1 VTRPL
6 VALGTSDPSAV
17 LRGLEAAL
25 AGGPAL
31 LPVAEGAPA
40 LPAPP
45 PADVPQR
52 VALVVETSGST
63 GTGKRVALSSE
74 ALLAGAAAA
83 DAALGGPGGWVLAL
97 PTHYIAGLNVLTR
110 SIAAGTAP
118 VVVASGHFDAGAFAD
133 AADRLVTGPAA
144 PRRYTSLVPVQL
156 ARVLDDARATRALT
170 GFDAVLVGGQAT
182 PGPLRDRA
190 RDAGV
195 RIVTTYGASET
206 SGGCVYD
213 GVPFGTVR
221 TAVVDGELW
230 LHGPMLAEGYLGD
243 DARTARTFVEQDGL
257 RWYRTGDAATV
268 SDGVVRVLGRLD
280 DVVISGGEKVPLG
293 AVERLVREL
302 PGQEEAVVT
311 RRASG
316 EWGEVPVVVT
326 ATPVDLERV
335 RAHVGA
341 TLGRA
346 ARPAAV
352 VLVDAVPMLPSG
364 KPDRRAAEHLASSE
378 PTARAEVAAAN
389 RMVGRGTHEEHEPA
403 QGALRQPGQGGSPAT
418 GEAHRDRT

>member
-1 VTRPL
+1 MPRPL
-6 VALGTSDPSAV
+6 VATGTSDPSAV
-17 LRGLEAAL
+17 LRALEAAL

-40 LPAPP
+40 LPKAPP
-45 PADVPQR
+45 AEVRQA

-83 DAALGGPGGWVLAL
+83 DAALGGPGRWVLAL

-110 SIAAGTAP
+110 SITAGTEP
-118 VVVASGHFDAGAFAD
+118 VVVAPGHFAAAAFTE
-133 AADRLVTGPAA
+133 AAERLVTGPAA

-156 ARVLDDARATRALT
+156 ARVLDDPDATRALA

-182 PGPLRDRA
+182 PAPLRQRA
-190 RDAGV
+190 HDAGV

-221 TAVVDGELW
+221 TALVDDELH
-230 LHGPMLAEGYLGD
+230 LAGPMLAEGYLD
-243 DARTARTFVEQDGL
+243 DDDRTASAFVERDGL
-257 RWYRTGDAATV
+257 RWYRTGDTATL
-268 SDGVVRVLGRLD
+268 SGGVVRVLGRLD
-280 DVVISGGEKVPLG
+280 DVVISGGEKVQLG
-293 AVERLVREL
+293 AVERLVRGL
-302 PGQEEAVVT
+302 PGQQSAVVV
-311 RRASG
+311 RRSAG

-326 ATPVDLERV
+326 EQPLDPDTV

-341 TLGRA
+341 ALGRA
-346 ARPAAV
+346 ARPADV
-352 VLVDAVPMLPSG
+352 VLVDRIPMLASG
-364 KPDRRAAEHLASSE
+364 KPDRRAVQAL
-378 PTARAEVAAAN
+378 VD
-389 RMVGRGTHEEHEPA
+389 PA
-403 QGALRQPGQGGSPAT
+403 GP
-418 GEAHRDRT
+418 

>member
-1 VTRPL
+1 MTRPL
-6 VALGTSDPSAV
+6 VALGTSDPLAV

-31 LPVAEGAPA
+31 LPVAEGTPA
-40 LPAPP
+40 LPTPP
-45 PADVPQR
+45 PADVRQR

-83 DAALGGPGGWVLAL
+83 DAALGGPGSWVLAL

-110 SIAAGTAP
+110 SIAAGTTP
-118 VVVASGHFDAGAFAD
+118 VVVAPGHFDATAFAD
-133 AADRLVTGPAA
+133 AVDQLVTGPAA

-156 ARVLDDARATRALT
+156 ARVLDDDRATAAL
-170 GFDAVLVGGQAT
+170 GRFDAVLVGGQAT
-182 PGPLRDRA
+182 PAALRERA
-190 RDAGV
+190 VAAGV

-221 TAVVDGELW
+221 TAVVDEELQ
-230 LHGPMLAEGYLGD
+230 LAGPMLAEGYLGD
-243 DARTARTFVEQDGL
+243 EDRTAATFVERDGL
-257 RWYRTGDAATV
+257 RWYRTGDTAAV

-280 DVVISGGEKVPLG
+280 DVVISGGEKVRLG
-293 AVERLVREL
+293 AVERLVRDL
-302 PGQEEAVVT
+302 PDQHGAVVT

-326 ATPVDLERV
+326 EQPLDLDTV
-335 RAHVGA
+335 RSHVGDA
-341 TLGRA
+341 LGRA

-352 VLVDAVPMLPSG
+352 VVVDRLPMLASG
-364 KPDRRAAEHLASSE
+364 KPDRRAIQDMASS
-378 PTARAEVAAAN
+378 
-389 RMVGRGTHEEHEPA
+389 
-403 QGALRQPGQGGSPAT
+403 
-418 GEAHRDRT
+418 

>member
-1 VTRPL
+1 MTRPL
-6 VALGTSDPSAV
+6 VAVSAADPSAV

-31 LPVAEGAPA
+31 LPVATGAPA
-40 LPAPP
+40 LPTPP

-110 SIAAGTAP
+110 SITAGTTP
-118 VVVASGHFDAGAFAD
+118 VVLPTGHFDAAAFAD
-133 AADRLVTGPAA
+133 AADRLVVGPAA

-156 ARVLDDARATRALT
+156 ARVLDDPRATAAL
-170 GFDAVLVGGQAT
+170 GRFDAVLVGGQAT
-182 PGPLRDRA
+182 PVALRERA
-190 RDAGV
+190 RAAGV

-213 GVPFGTVR
+213 GEPLGTVR
-221 TAVVDGELW
+221 AELVDGELQ
-230 LHGPMLAEGYLGD
+230 LAGPMLAEGYLD
-243 DARTARTFVEQDGL
+243 DPARTAATFTERDGH
-257 RWYRTGDAATV
+257 RWYRTGDAATIV
-268 SDGVVRVLGRLD
+268 DGRIRVTGRLD

-293 AVERLVREL
+293 AVERIVREL
-302 PGQEEAVVT
+302 PGQDGAVVT

-326 ATPVDLERV
+326 EQPVDLQVV
-335 RAHVGA
+335 RARVGDA
-341 TLGRA
+341 LGRA
-346 ARPAAV
+346 ARPAE
-352 VLVDAVPMLPSG
+352 VLVVDRMPMLATG
-364 KPDRRAAEHLASSE
+364 KPDRRAVRALA
-378 PTARAEVAAAN
+378 
-389 RMVGRGTHEEHEPA
+389 
-403 QGALRQPGQGGSPAT
+403 
-418 GEAHRDRT
+418 DREG

>member
-1 VTRPL
+1 MTHPL
-6 VALGTSDPSAV
+6 VAMGTSDPSVV

-25 AGGPAL
+25 TGGPAL
-31 LPVAEGAPA
+31 LPVAEGTPA
-40 LPAPP
+40 LPTPP
-45 PADVPQR
+45 PSDVRQG

-83 DAALGGPGGWVLAL
+83 DAALGGPGSWVLAL

-110 SIAAGTAP
+110 SIAAGTTP
-118 VVVASGHFDAGAFAD
+118 VVVAPGHFDAATFAD
-133 AADRLVTGPAA
+133 AADRVVTGPAA

-156 ARVLDDARATRALT
+156 ARVLDDDRATAALS

-182 PGPLRDRA
+182 PTALRERA
-190 RDAGV
+190 VAAGV

-213 GVPFGTVR
+213 GVPLGTVHS
-221 TAVVDGELW
+221 AVVDGELQ
-230 LHGPMLAEGYLGD
+230 LSGPMLAEGYLGD
-243 DARTARTFVEQDGL
+243 DDRTAATFVERGGL

-280 DVVISGGEKVPLG
+280 DVVISGGEKVRLG
-293 AVERLVREL
+293 AVERLVRDL
-302 PGQEEAVVT
+302 PDQHGAVVT

-326 ATPVDLERV
+326 EQPLDLDTV
-335 RAHVGA
+335 RSHVGDA
-341 TLGRA
+341 LGRA

-352 VLVDAVPMLPSG
+352 VLVERLPMLASG
-364 KPDRRAAEHLASSE
+364 KPDRRAIQDLA
-378 PTARAEVAAAN
+378 AR
-389 RMVGRGTHEEHEPA
+389 
-403 QGALRQPGQGGSPAT
+403 
-418 GEAHRDRT
+418 

>member
-1 VTRPL
+1 MPRPL
-6 VALGTSDPSAV
+6 VALDASDPLAV

-31 LPVAEGAPA
+31 LPVDQDAPA
-40 LPAPP
+40 LPTRP

-52 VALVVETSGST
+52 VALVVTTSGST

-110 SIAAGTAP
+110 SITAGTTPSLVAP
-118 VVVASGHFDAGAFAD
+118 GHFTATVFAD
-133 AADRLVTGPAA
+133 AAQRLVTGPAA

-156 ARVLDDARATRALT
+156 ARVLDDPRAAAALA
-170 GFDAVLVGGQAT
+170 GFDAVLVGGQST
-182 PGPLRDRA
+182 PAPLRARA
-190 RDAGV
+190 VAAGV
-195 RIVTTYGASET
+195 RVVTTYGASET

-221 TAVVDGELW
+221 TELVDGELQ
-230 LHGPMLAEGYLGD
+230 LAGPMLAEGYLGD
-243 DARTARTFVEQDGL
+243 DDRTASTFVVRDGL
-257 RWYRTGDAATV
+257 RWYRTGDAAEV
-268 SDGVVRVLGRLD
+268 ADGRVRVLGRLD
-280 DVVISGGEKVPLG
+280 DVVVSGGEKVPLG

-302 PGQEEAVVT
+302 PGQEAAVVT
-311 RRASG
+311 RRSSG

-326 ATPVDLERV
+326 AVPLDLEQV
-335 RAHVGA
+335 RDHVGA
-341 TLGRA
+341 ALGRA

-352 VLVDAVPMLPSG
+352 VLVDAVPMLASG
-364 KPDRRAAEHLASSE
+364 KPDRRAV
-378 PTARAEVAAAN
+378 RAVADPAA
-389 RMVGRGTHEEHEPA
+389 
-403 QGALRQPGQGGSPAT
+403 
-418 GEAHRDRT
+418 

>member
-1 VTRPL
+1 MTRPL
-6 VALGTSDPSAV
+6 VAVSAADPSAV

-31 LPVAEGAPA
+31 LPVATGAPA
-40 LPAPP
+40 LPTPP

-110 SIAAGTAP
+110 SITAGTTP
-118 VVVASGHFDAGAFAD
+118 VVLPTGHFDAGAFAD
-133 AADRLVTGPAA
+133 AADRLVVGSAA

-156 ARVLDDARATRALT
+156 ARVLDDPRATAAL
-170 GFDAVLVGGQAT
+170 GRFDAVLVGGQAT
-182 PGPLRDRA
+182 PVALRERA
-190 RDAGV
+190 RAAGI

-213 GVPFGTVR
+213 GEPLGTVR
-221 TAVVDGELW
+221 AELVDGELQ
-230 LHGPMLAEGYLGD
+230 LAGPMLAEGYLD
-243 DARTARTFVEQDGL
+243 DPARTAATFTERDGH
-257 RWYRTGDAATV
+257 RWYRTGDAATIV
-268 SDGVVRVLGRLD
+268 DGRIRVTGRLD

-293 AVERLVREL
+293 AVERIVREL
-302 PGQEEAVVT
+302 PGQDGAVVT

-326 ATPVDLERV
+326 EQPVDLQVV
-335 RAHVGA
+335 RARVGDA
-341 TLGRA
+341 LGRA
-346 ARPAAV
+346 ARPAE
-352 VLVDAVPMLPSG
+352 VLVVDRMPMLATG
-364 KPDRRAAEHLASSE
+364 KPDRRAVRALA
-378 PTARAEVAAAN
+378 
-389 RMVGRGTHEEHEPA
+389 
-403 QGALRQPGQGGSPAT
+403 
-418 GEAHRDRT
+418 DREG

>member
-1 VTRPL
+1 MSRPL
-6 VALGTSDPSAV
+6 AAVGTSDPSAV
-17 LRGLEAAL
+17 LRALEAAL

-31 LPVAEGAPA
+31 LPVAEDAPA
-40 LPAPP
+40 LPEPA

-83 DAALGGPGGWVLAL
+83 DTALGGPGGWVLAL

-110 SIAAGTAP
+110 SIAAGTTPVAVAP
-118 VVVASGHFDAGAFAD
+118 GHFEAAAFAD
-133 AADRLVTGPAA
+133 AADRLETGPAA

-156 ARVLDDARATRALT
+156 ARVLDDERAVRALA

-182 PGPLRDRA
+182 PAPLRERA
-190 RDAGV
+190 SAAGV

-221 TAVVDGELW
+221 TEVVDGELQ
-230 LHGPMLAEGYLGD
+230 LSGPMLAEGYLGD
-243 DARTARTFVEQDGL
+243 AERTAAAFVERDGR
-257 RWYRTGDAATV
+257 RWYRTGDAAAVT
-268 SDGVVRVLGRLD
+268 DGVVRVLGRLD

-293 AVERLVREL
+293 LVERLVREL
-302 PGQEEAVVT
+302 PGQDAAVVT
-311 RRASG
+311 RRASA

-326 ATPVDLERV
+326 AHPVELDVV

-341 TLGRA
+341 ALGRA
-346 ARPAAV
+346 ARPHAV
-352 VLVDAVPMLPSG
+352 VVVDRVPMLASG
-364 KPDRRAAEHLASSE
+364 KPDRRAVRALAD
-378 PTARAEVAAAN
+378 PTA
-389 RMVGRGTHEEHEPA
+389 
-403 QGALRQPGQGGSPAT
+403 
-418 GEAHRDRT
+418 

>member
-1 VTRPL
+1 MTRPL
-6 VALGTSDPSAV
+6 VATGTSDPSVV

-40 LPAPP
+40 LPTPAP
-45 PADVPQR
+45 AAVPQR

-118 VVVASGHFDAGAFAD
+118 VVVPPGHFDAGTFAD
-133 AADRLVTGPAA
+133 AADRLVTGPGA

-156 ARVLDDARATRALT
+156 GRVLDDPRATRALAA
-170 GFDAVLVGGQAT
+170 FDAVLVGGQAT
-182 PGPLRDRA
+182 PAPLRQRA
-190 RDAGV
+190 LDAGV
-195 RIVTTYGASET
+195 RVVTTYGASET

-221 TAVVDGELW
+221 AEVVDGELF
-230 LHGPMLAEGYLGD
+230 LAGPMLAEGYLD
-243 DARTARTFVEQDGL
+243 DDQRTAAAFTERDGL
-257 RWYRTGDAATV
+257 RWYRTGDVAEV
-268 SDGVVRVLGRLD
+268 RDGVVRVLGRLD

-293 AVERLVREL
+293 QVERLVREL
-302 PGQEEAVVT
+302 PGQDDAVVT

-326 ATPVDLERV
+326 ARTIDLQVV

-341 TLGRA
+341 ALGRA

-352 VLVDAVPMLPSG
+352 VVVDALPMLASG
-364 KPDRRAAEHLASSE
+364 KPDRRAIQDMAVS
-378 PTARAEVAAAN
+378 
-389 RMVGRGTHEEHEPA
+389 
-403 QGALRQPGQGGSPAT
+403 
-418 GEAHRDRT
+418 

>member
-1 VTRPL
+1 MTRPL
-6 VALGTSDPSAV
+6 VALGASDPLAV

-31 LPVAEGAPA
+31 LPVAEGTPA
-40 LPAPP
+40 LPTAA

-97 PTHYIAGLNVLTR
+97 PTHYIAGINVLTR
-110 SIAAGTAP
+110 SIAAGTSPA
-118 VVVASGHFDAGAFAD
+118 VVAPGHFDADAFAD

-156 ARVLDDARATRALT
+156 ARVLDDERATSALA

-182 PGPLRDRA
+182 PAPLRQRA
-190 RDAGV
+190 LDAGV
-195 RIVTTYGASET
+195 RVVTTYGASET

-221 TAVVDGELW
+221 TEVVDGEL
-230 LHGPMLAEGYLGD
+230 LLSGPMLAEGYLD
-243 DARTARTFVEQDGL
+243 DAERTAATFVERDGL
-257 RWYRTGDAATV
+257 RWYRTGDAAEV
-268 SDGVVRVLGRLD
+268 WDGVVRVLGRLD

-293 AVERLVREL
+293 LVERLVREL
-302 PGQEEAVVT
+302 PGQDTAVVT

-326 ATPVDLERV
+326 SNPIDLDAV
-335 RAHVGA
+335 RDHVGA

-352 VLVDAVPMLPSG
+352 VLVDRVPMLASG
-364 KPDRRAAEHLASSE
+364 KPDRRAVRALAG
-378 PTARAEVAAAN
+378 PTA
-389 RMVGRGTHEEHEPA
+389 
-403 QGALRQPGQGGSPAT
+403 
-418 GEAHRDRT
+418 

>member
-1 VTRPL
+1 MPRPL
-6 VALGTSDPSAV
+6 VATGTSDPSAV
-17 LRGLEAAL
+17 LRALEAAL

-40 LPAPP
+40 LPKAPP
-45 PADVPQR
+45 AEVRQA

-83 DAALGGPGGWVLAL
+83 DAALGGPGRWVLAL

-110 SIAAGTAP
+110 SITAGTEP
-118 VVVASGHFDAGAFAD
+118 VVVAPGHFAAAAFTE
-133 AADRLVTGPAA
+133 AAERLVTGPAA

-156 ARVLDDARATRALT
+156 ARVLDDPDATRALA

-182 PGPLRDRA
+182 PAPLRQRA

-221 TAVVDGELW
+221 TALVDDELH
-230 LHGPMLAEGYLGD
+230 LAGPMLAEGYLD
-243 DARTARTFVEQDGL
+243 DDDRTASAFVERDGL
-257 RWYRTGDAATV
+257 RWYRTGDTATL
-268 SDGVVRVLGRLD
+268 SGGVVRVLGRLD
-280 DVVISGGEKVPLG
+280 DVVISGGEKVQLG
-293 AVERLVREL
+293 AVERLVRGL
-302 PGQEEAVVT
+302 PGQQSAVVV
-311 RRASG
+311 RRSAG

-326 ATPVDLERV
+326 EQPLDPDTV

-341 TLGRA
+341 ALGRA
-346 ARPAAV
+346 ARPADV
-352 VLVDAVPMLPSG
+352 VLVDRIPMLTSG
-364 KPDRRAAEHLASSE
+364 KPDRRAVQAL
-378 PTARAEVAAAN
+378 VD
-389 RMVGRGTHEEHEPA
+389 PA
-403 QGALRQPGQGGSPAT
+403 GP
-418 GEAHRDRT
+418 

>member
-1 VTRPL
+1 MARPL
-6 VALGTSDPSAV
+6 VALGASDPMAV

-40 LPAPP
+40 LPTPP

-83 DAALGGPGGWVLAL
+83 DAALGGPGVWLLAL

-110 SIAAGTAP
+110 SIAAGTTP
-118 VVVASGHFDAGAFAD
+118 VVLPSGHFDATVFAD
-133 AADRLVTGPAA
+133 AADRLVVGPAA

-156 ARVLDDARATRALT
+156 ARVLDDPRATAAL
-170 GFDAVLVGGQAT
+170 GRFDAVLVGGQAT
-182 PGPLRDRA
+182 PVALRERA
-190 RDAGV
+190 RAAGIRV
-195 RIVTTYGASET
+195 VTTYGASET

-213 GVPFGTVR
+213 GTPLGTVR
-221 TAVVDGELW
+221 AELIDGELQ
-230 LHGPMLAEGYLGD
+230 LAGPMLAEGYLD
-243 DARTARTFVEQDGL
+243 DPERTAAAFTERDGH
-257 RWYRTGDAATV
+257 RWYRTGDAATIV
-268 SDGVVRVLGRLD
+268 DGRIRVTGRLD

-293 AVERLVREL
+293 AVERIVREL
-302 PGQEEAVVT
+302 PGQDGAVVT

-326 ATPVDLERV
+326 EQPVDLEVV
-335 RAHVGA
+335 RARVGDA
-341 TLGRA
+341 LGRA
-346 ARPAAV
+346 ARPAE
-352 VLVDAVPMLPSG
+352 VLVVDRMPMLASG
-364 KPDRRAAEHLASSE
+364 KPDRRAVRTLAD
-378 PTARAEVAAAN
+378 P
-389 RMVGRGTHEEHEPA
+389 PA
-403 QGALRQPGQGGSPAT
+403 
-418 GEAHRDRT
+418 

>member
-1 VTRPL
+1 MTRPL
-6 VALGTSDPSAV
+6 VALGASDPFAV

-31 LPVAEGAPA
+31 LPVAEDAPA
-40 LPAPP
+40 LPTPAP
-45 PADVPQR
+45 ARVPQR

-110 SIAAGTAP
+110 SITAGTSP
-118 VVVASGHFDAGAFAD
+118 VVVPPGHFDADAFAD

-156 ARVLDDARATRALT
+156 ARVLDDARASSALAA
-170 GFDAVLVGGQAT
+170 FDAVLVGGQAT
-182 PGPLRDRA
+182 PAPLRQRA
-190 RDAGV
+190 LDAGV
-195 RIVTTYGASET
+195 RVVTTYGASET

-221 TAVVDGELW
+221 AEVVDDELF
-230 LHGPMLAEGYLGD
+230 LAGPMLAEGYLD
-243 DARTARTFVEQDGL
+243 DDGRTASAFTERDGL
-257 RWYRTGDAATV
+257 RWYRTGDAAQV
-268 SDGVVRVLGRLD
+268 RDGLVRVLGRLD

-293 AVERLVREL
+293 QVERLVREL
-302 PGQEEAVVT
+302 PGQDAAVVT

-326 ATPVDLERV
+326 ARPLDLEVV

-341 TLGRA
+341 ALGRA

-352 VLVDAVPMLPSG
+352 VVVAELPMLPTG
-364 KPDRRAAEHLASSE
+364 KPDRRAIQVMA
-378 PTARAEVAAAN
+378 
-389 RMVGRGTHEEHEPA
+389 
-403 QGALRQPGQGGSPAT
+403 GS
-418 GEAHRDRT
+418 

>member
-1 VTRPL
+1 MTRPL
-6 VALGTSDPSAV
+6 VALGASDPSAV

-31 LPVAEGAPA
+31 LPVAEGTPA
-40 LPAPP
+40 LPTAA

-97 PTHYIAGLNVLTR
+97 PTHYIAGINVLTR
-110 SIAAGTAP
+110 SIAAGTSPA
-118 VVVASGHFDAGAFAD
+118 VVAPGHFDADAFAD

-156 ARVLDDARATRALT
+156 ARVLDDERATSALA

-182 PGPLRDRA
+182 PAPLRQRA
-190 RDAGV
+190 LDAGV
-195 RIVTTYGASET
+195 RVVTTYGASET

-221 TAVVDGELW
+221 TEVVDGEL
-230 LHGPMLAEGYLGD
+230 LLSGPMLAEGYLD
-243 DARTARTFVEQDGL
+243 DAERTAATFVERDGL
-257 RWYRTGDAATV
+257 RWYRTGDAAEV
-268 SDGVVRVLGRLD
+268 WDGVVRVLGRLD

-293 AVERLVREL
+293 LVERIVREL
-302 PGQEEAVVT
+302 PGQDTAVVT

-326 ATPVDLERV
+326 SNPIDLDAV
-335 RAHVGA
+335 RDHVGA

-352 VLVDAVPMLPSG
+352 VLVDRVPMLASG
-364 KPDRRAAEHLASSE
+364 KPDRRAVRALAG
-378 PTARAEVAAAN
+378 PTA
-389 RMVGRGTHEEHEPA
+389 
-403 QGALRQPGQGGSPAT
+403 
-418 GEAHRDRT
+418 

>member
-1 VTRPL
+1 MVRPL

-31 LPVAEGAPA
+31 LPVAESAPA
-40 LPAPP
+40 LPTPA
-45 PADVPQR
+45 PADVPRR

-110 SIAAGTAP
+110 SVAAGTTPSIVAP
-118 VVVASGHFDAGAFAD
+118 GHFDAAAFAD

-156 ARVLDDARATRALT
+156 ARVLDDERATSALA

-182 PGPLRDRA
+182 PAPLRQRA
-190 RDAGV
+190 VDAGV
-195 RIVTTYGASET
+195 HVVTTYGASET

-213 GVPFGTVR
+213 GVPFGTVG
-221 TAVVDGELW
+221 TELVDGELW
-230 LHGPMLAEGYLGD
+230 LRGPMLAEGYLGD
-243 DARTARTFVEQDGL
+243 DERTASTFVERDGH
-257 RWYRTGDAATV
+257 RWYRTGDAATIE
-268 SDGVVRVLGRLD
+268 DGTVRVLGRLD

-293 AVERLVREL
+293 LVERLVREL
-302 PGQEEAVVT
+302 PGQESAVVT

-326 ATPVDLERV
+326 ARPLDLERV

-341 TLGRA
+341 ALGRA
-346 ARPAAV
+346 ARPAD
-352 VLVDAVPMLPSG
+352 VLVLDEVPMLASG
-364 KPDRRAAEHLASSE
+364 KPDRRAIRSIADPSAAS
-378 PTARAEVAAAN
+378 
-389 RMVGRGTHEEHEPA
+389 
-403 QGALRQPGQGGSPAT
+403 
-418 GEAHRDRT
+418 

>member
-1 VTRPL
+1 MPRPL

-40 LPAPP
+40 LPTPP
-45 PADVPQR
+45 PADVPRR

-83 DAALGGPGGWVLAL
+83 DAALGGPGHWLLAL

-110 SIAAGTAP
+110 SITAGTTP
-118 VVVASGHFDAGAFAD
+118 VLVPPGHFDPAAFAD
-133 AADRLVTGPAA
+133 AADRLVTDRSA
-144 PRRYTSLVPVQL
+144 PNRYTSLVPVQL
-156 ARVLDDARATRALT
+156 ARVLDDERATAALA

-182 PGPLRDRA
+182 PEPLRERA
-190 RDAGV
+190 RSAGV

-213 GVPFGTVR
+213 GTPLGPVHTTVD
-221 TAVVDGELW
+221 DGEL
-230 LHGPMLAEGYLGD
+230 LLAGPVLAEGYLGD
-243 DARTARTFVEQDGL
+243 EERTSRAFTELDGQ
-257 RWYRTGDAATV
+257 RWYRTGDAGAV
-268 SDGVVRVLGRLD
+268 VDGRVRVTGRLD

-293 AVERLVREL
+293 AVERIVRGL
-302 PGQEEAVVT
+302 PGQDGAVVT
-311 RRASG
+311 RRTSG

-326 ATPVDLERV
+326 ERPLDLDTV
-335 RAHVGA
+335 REAVGA
-341 TLGRA
+341 VLGRA
-346 ARPAAV
+346 ARPADV
-352 VLVDAVPMLPSG
+352 VVVDRLPMLATG
-364 KPDRRAAEHLASSE
+364 KPDRRAL
-378 PTARAEVAAAN
+378 RALVD
-389 RMVGRGTHEEHEPA
+389 
-403 QGALRQPGQGGSPAT
+403 PAT
-418 GEAHRDRT
+418 

>member
-1 VTRPL
+1 MTRPL
-6 VALGTSDPSAV
+6 VAVSAADPSDV

-31 LPVAEGAPA
+31 LPVATGAPA
-40 LPAPP
+40 LPTPP

-110 SIAAGTAP
+110 SITAGTTP
-118 VVVASGHFDAGAFAD
+118 VVLPTGHFDAAAFAD
-133 AADRLVTGPAA
+133 AADRLVVGPAA

-156 ARVLDDARATRALT
+156 ARVLDDPRATAALG

-182 PGPLRDRA
+182 PVALRERA
-190 RDAGV
+190 RAAGV

-213 GVPFGTVR
+213 GVPLGTVR
-221 TAVVDGELW
+221 AALVDGELQ
-230 LHGPMLAEGYLGD
+230 LAGPMLAEGYLD
-243 DARTARTFVEQDGL
+243 DPARTAATFTERDGH
-257 RWYRTGDAATV
+257 RWYRTGDAATIV
-268 SDGVVRVLGRLD
+268 DGRIRVTGRLD

-293 AVERLVREL
+293 AVEHIVREL
-302 PGQEEAVVT
+302 PGQDGAVVT

-326 ATPVDLERV
+326 EQPVDLQVV
-335 RAHVGA
+335 RARVGDA
-341 TLGRA
+341 LGRA
-346 ARPAAV
+346 ARPAE
-352 VLVDAVPMLPSG
+352 VLVVDRMPMLATG
-364 KPDRRAAEHLASSE
+364 KPDRRAVRALA
-378 PTARAEVAAAN
+378 
-389 RMVGRGTHEEHEPA
+389 
-403 QGALRQPGQGGSPAT
+403 
-418 GEAHRDRT
+418 DREG

>member
-1 VTRPL
+1 MPRPL
-6 VALGTSDPSAV
+6 VATGTSDPSAV
-17 LRGLEAAL
+17 LRALEAAL

-40 LPAPP
+40 LPKAPP
-45 PADVPQR
+45 AEVRQA

-83 DAALGGPGGWVLAL
+83 DAALGGPGRWVLAL

-110 SIAAGTAP
+110 SITAGTEP
-118 VVVASGHFDAGAFAD
+118 VVVAPGHFAAAAFTE
-133 AADRLVTGPAA
+133 AAERLVTGPAA

-156 ARVLDDARATRALT
+156 ARVLDDPDATRALAR
-170 GFDAVLVGGQAT
+170 FDAVLVGGQAT
-182 PGPLRDRA
+182 PAPLRQRA

-221 TAVVDGELW
+221 TALVDDELY
-230 LHGPMLAEGYLGD
+230 LAGPMLAEGYLD
-243 DARTARTFVEQDGL
+243 DDDRTASAFVERDGL
-257 RWYRTGDAATV
+257 RWYRTGDTATL
-268 SDGVVRVLGRLD
+268 SGGVVRVLGRLD
-280 DVVISGGEKVPLG
+280 DVVISGGEKVQLG
-293 AVERLVREL
+293 AVERLVRGL
-302 PGQEEAVVT
+302 SGQQSAVVV
-311 RRASG
+311 RRSAG

-326 ATPVDLERV
+326 EQPLDPDTV

-341 TLGRA
+341 ALGRA
-346 ARPAAV
+346 ARPADV
-352 VLVDAVPMLPSG
+352 VLVDRIPMLTSG
-364 KPDRRAAEHLASSE
+364 KPDRRAVQEL
-378 PTARAEVAAAN
+378 VD
-389 RMVGRGTHEEHEPA
+389 PA
-403 QGALRQPGQGGSPAT
+403 GP
-418 GEAHRDRT
+418 

>member
-1 VTRPL
+1 MSRPL
-6 VALGTSDPSAV
+6 VALGTSDPLAV

-31 LPVAEGAPA
+31 LPVAEGTPA
-40 LPAPP
+40 LPTPP
-45 PADVPQR
+45 PADVRQR

-110 SIAAGTAP
+110 SIAAGTTP
-118 VVVASGHFDAGAFAD
+118 VVVAPGHFDAAAFAD

-156 ARVLDDARATRALT
+156 ARVLDDGRATAALAR
-170 GFDAVLVGGQAT
+170 FDAVLVGGQAT
-182 PGPLRDRA
+182 PAALRDRA
-190 RDAGV
+190 VAAGV

-221 TAVVDGELW
+221 TEVVDGELQ
-230 LHGPMLAEGYLGD
+230 LSGPMLAEGYLGD
-243 DARTARTFVEQDGL
+243 DDRTATTFVDRDGL

-268 SDGVVRVLGRLD
+268 SNGVVRVLGRLD
-280 DVVISGGEKVPLG
+280 DVVVSGGEKVRLG
-293 AVERLVREL
+293 AVERLVRDL
-302 PGQEEAVVT
+302 PDQHGAVVT

-326 ATPVDLERV
+326 EQPLDLDTV
-335 RAHVGA
+335 RSHVGDA
-341 TLGRA
+341 LGRA

-352 VLVDAVPMLPSG
+352 VVVDRLPMLPSG
-364 KPDRRAAEHLASSE
+364 KPDRRAIQDLASS
-378 PTARAEVAAAN
+378 
-389 RMVGRGTHEEHEPA
+389 
-403 QGALRQPGQGGSPAT
+403 
-418 GEAHRDRT
+418 

>member
-1 VTRPL
+1 MTRPL
-6 VALGTSDPSAV
+6 VMLGASDPVGV

-31 LPVAEGAPA
+31 LPVAEDAPA
-40 LPAPP
+40 LPTPA

-63 GTGKRVALSSE
+63 GTGKRVALSSD

-110 SIAAGTAP
+110 SIAAGTTPA
-118 VVVASGHFDAGAFAD
+118 VVAPGHFDAAAFAD
-133 AADRLVTGPAA
+133 AADRVDTGPAA

-156 ARVLDDARATRALT
+156 ARVLDDTRATEALAS
-170 GFDAVLVGGQAT
+170 FDAVLVGGQAT
-182 PGPLRDRA
+182 PAPLRDRA
-190 RDAGV
+190 RAAGV
-195 RIVTTYGASET
+195 RVVTTYGASET

-243 DARTARTFVEQDGL
+243 DVRTATTFVERDGL

-268 SDGVVRVLGRLD
+268 DDRVQVLGRLD

-293 AVERLVREL
+293 LVERLVREL
-302 PGQEEAVVT
+302 PGQDAAVVT

-326 ATPVDLERV
+326 ARPLDLDRV
-335 RAHVGA
+335 REHVGA
-341 TLGRA
+341 ALGRA

-352 VLVDAVPMLPSG
+352 VLVDALPMLASG
-364 KPDRRAAEHLASSE
+364 KPDRRAIQALA
-378 PTARAEVAAAN
+378 
-389 RMVGRGTHEEHEPA
+389 
-403 QGALRQPGQGGSPAT
+403 AT
-418 GEAHRDRT
+418 P

>member
-1 VTRPL
+1 MTRPL
-6 VALGTSDPSAV
+6 VATGTSDPSAV

-31 LPVAEGAPA
+31 LPVADGAPA
-40 LPAPP
+40 LPTPAP
-45 PADVPQR
+45 ATVPQR

-97 PTHYIAGLNVLTR
+97 PVHYIAGLNVLTR
-110 SIAAGTAP
+110 SITAGTSP
-118 VVVASGHFDAGAFAD
+118 VVVAGGHFTATAFAD
-133 AADRLVTGPAA
+133 AADRLATGPAA

-156 ARVLDDARATRALT
+156 ARILDDDRATGALA

-182 PGPLRDRA
+182 PPTLRDRA
-190 RDAGV
+190 RSAGV
-195 RIVTTYGASET
+195 PIVTTYGASET

-221 TAVVDGELW
+221 TDLDDGEL
-230 LHGPMLAEGYLGD
+230 LLSGPMLADGYLGD
-243 DARTARTFVEQDGL
+243 HARTARTFTERDGH
-257 RWYRTGDAATV
+257 RWYRTGDAAELV
-268 SDGVVRVLGRLD
+268 DGVVRVLGRLD

-293 AVERLVREL
+293 AVERIVRGL
-302 PGQEEAVVT
+302 DGQEQAVVT

-326 ATPVDLERV
+326 DRPLDLDTV
-335 RAHVGA
+335 RRAVGDA
-341 TLGRA
+341 LGRA
-346 ARPAAV
+346 ARPDDVIV
-352 VLVDAVPMLPSG
+352 VERLPMLASG
-364 KPDRRAAEHLASSE
+364 KPDRRAVRAIAD
-378 PTARAEVAAAN
+378 PT
-389 RMVGRGTHEEHEPA
+389 H
-403 QGALRQPGQGGSPAT
+403 
-418 GEAHRDRT
+418 

>member
-1 VTRPL
+1 MSRPL
-6 VALGTSDPSAV
+6 VALGTSDPLAV

-31 LPVAEGAPA
+31 LPVAEGTPA
-40 LPAPP
+40 LPTPP
-45 PADVPQR
+45 PADVRQR

-110 SIAAGTAP
+110 SIAAGTTP
-118 VVVASGHFDAGAFAD
+118 VVVTPGHFDAAAFAD

-156 ARVLDDARATRALT
+156 ARVLDDGRATAALAR
-170 GFDAVLVGGQAT
+170 FDAVLVGGQAT
-182 PGPLRDRA
+182 PAALRDRA
-190 RDAGV
+190 VAAGV

-221 TAVVDGELW
+221 TEVVDGELQ
-230 LHGPMLAEGYLGD
+230 LSGPMLAEGYLGD
-243 DARTARTFVEQDGL
+243 DDRTATTFVDRDGL

-280 DVVISGGEKVPLG
+280 DVVVSGGEKVRLG
-293 AVERLVREL
+293 AVERLVRDL
-302 PGQEEAVVT
+302 PDQHGAVVT

-326 ATPVDLERV
+326 EQPLDLDTV
-335 RAHVGA
+335 RSHVGDA
-341 TLGRA
+341 LGRA

-352 VLVDAVPMLPSG
+352 VVVDRLPMLPSG
-364 KPDRRAAEHLASSE
+364 KPDRRAIQDLASS
-378 PTARAEVAAAN
+378 
-389 RMVGRGTHEEHEPA
+389 
-403 QGALRQPGQGGSPAT
+403 
-418 GEAHRDRT
+418 